1 MFSRERDMFVFVLPL
16 RALLFLFS
24 CASMSL
30 YFIFLLLHS
39 LEFMRFDIL
48 FDILPFEYVWDDD
61 DDERARFKR

>member
-1 MFSRERDMFVFVLPL
+1 MFFV
-16 RALLFLFS
+16 
-24 CASMSL
+24 
-30 YFIFLLLHS
+30 FIFLLLHS